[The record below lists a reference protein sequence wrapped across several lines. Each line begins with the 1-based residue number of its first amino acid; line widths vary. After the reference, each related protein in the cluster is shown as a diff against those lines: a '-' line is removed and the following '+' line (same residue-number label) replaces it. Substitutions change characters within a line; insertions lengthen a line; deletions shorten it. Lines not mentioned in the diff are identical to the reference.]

1 MACITSRSVMSISI
15 DDYNDNILEQ
25 SNEFKK
31 MKRQISLC
39 ELLLNSIEEE
49 NKRLSNEIKEI
60 KKNINK
66 SNYEGTN

>member
-1 MACITSRSVMSISI
+1 MSISI